1 MTVMQMA
8 TLSRGRYRI
17 TMEDGTV
24 FVLYRGE
31 LAKLDIREGVDV
43 PEEVLRRI
51 REEILPL
58 RAKKRVM
65 NLLQKRDY
73 TTAGLRDKLREGAYP
88 EACIDEAVAYAES
101 YGYVD
106 DARYAEDFIRYHLE
120 KKSRTRI
127 EQDLMRKGISKAL
140 IGEVFEKLAE
150 EGTSQD
156 EERMICALLQKKNFN
171 HRAATEKEK
180 QRMYAFLYR
189 RGFHTEAINR
199 ALLLDITLNSV

>member
-1 MTVMQMA
+1 MTVMQLTA
-8 TLSRGRYRI
+8 LSRGRYRVE
-17 TMEDGTV
+17 MEDSTA

-31 LAKLDIREGVDV
+31 LAKLDIREGGDV
-43 PEEVLRRI
+43 SEETLRKI

-65 NLLQKRDY
+65 NLLQKKDY
-73 TTAGLRDKLREGAYP
+73 TTAGLREKLREGAYP
-88 EACIDEAVAYAES
+88 ESCIEEAIGYAAS

-127 EQDLMRKGISKAL
+127 EQDLVKKGISKDL
-140 IGEVFEKLAE
+140 TGKIFERLAA
-150 EGTSQD
+150 EGTTQD
-156 EERMICALLQKKNFN
+156 EESMIRVLLEKKNFDK
-171 HRAATEKEK
+171 RTATGQEK

-189 RGFHTEAINR
+189 RGFRAEAISR
-199 ALLLDITLNSV
+199 ALLLDIT

>member
-1 MTVMQMA
+1 MTVTQITA
-8 TLSRGRYRI
+8 LPRGRYRI
-17 TMEDGTV
+17 AMEDSTV

-31 LAKLDIREGVDV
+31 LAKLDIREGVDLS
-43 PEEVLRRI
+43 EETLRRI

-73 TTAGLRDKLREGAYP
+73 TVAGLREKLREGAYP
-88 EACIDEAVAYAES
+88 ETCIEEAIAYAAS

-106 DARYAEDFIRYHLE
+106 DVRYTEDFIRCHLE
-120 KKSRTRI
+120 RKSRMRL
-127 EQDLMRKGISKAL
+127 EQDLMRKGIPKAL

-150 EGTSQD
+150 EGTTQD
-156 EERMICALLQKKNFN
+156 EESMICALLQKKNFD

-189 RGFHTEAINR
+189 KGFHAEVINK
-199 ALLLDITLNSV
+199 ALLLDIT

>member
-1 MTVMQMA
+1 MTVMQLTA
-8 TLSRGRYRI
+8 LSRGRYRVQ
-17 TMEDGTV
+17 MEDSTA

-31 LAKLDIREGVDV
+31 LAKLDIREGEDL
-43 PEEVLRRI
+43 PEETLCKI

-65 NLLQKRDY
+65 NLLQRRDY
-73 TTAGLRDKLREGAYP
+73 TTAGLREKLREGAYP
-88 EACIDEAVAYAES
+88 EPCIEEAIAYAAS

-127 EQDLMRKGISKAL
+127 EQDLIRKGIHREL
-140 IGEVFEKLAE
+140 IGEVFEKLAA
-150 EGTSQD
+150 EGTAQD
-156 EERMICALLQKKNFN
+156 EESMISVLLQKKNYDA
-171 HRAATEKEK
+171 RTATGQEK

-189 RGFHTEAINR
+189 RGFHSEAINR
-199 ALLLDITLNSV
+199 ALLLDIT

>member
-1 MTVMQMA
+1 MTVTQMSA
-8 TLSRGRYRI
+8 LSRGRYRI
-17 TMEDGTV
+17 DMEDGTA

-31 LAKLDIREGVDV
+31 LSKLDIREGADV
-43 PEEVLRRI
+43 SEESLRKI

-65 NLLQKRDY
+65 NLLQTRDY

-88 EACIDEAVAYAES
+88 EACIDEAIAYAAS
-101 YGYVD
+101 YGYVN
-106 DARYAEDFIRYHLE
+106 DARYAEDFIRCQIE

-140 IGEVFEKLAE
+140 IGEAFEKLAV
-150 EGTSQD
+150 EGTNQD
-156 EERMICALLQKKNFN
+156 EERMICALLQKKNFD
-171 HRAATEKEK
+171 HRTATDKEK

-189 RGFHTEAINR
+189 RGFRTEVISR
-199 ALLLDITLNSV
+199 ALLLDIT

>member
-1 MTVMQMA
+1 MTA
-8 TLSRGRYRI
+8 LSQGRYRVD
-17 TMEDGTV
+17 MEDGTA

-31 LAKLDIREGVDV
+31 LAKLDIREGEDV
-43 PEEVLRRI
+43 PEETVRRI

-73 TTAGLRDKLREGAYP
+73 TTAGLREKLRKGAYP
-88 EACIDEAVAYAES
+88 EACIEEAIGYAAS

-106 DARYAEDFIRYHLE
+106 DIRFAEDYIRYHFE
-120 KKSRTRI
+120 QKSRTRM

-140 IGEVFEKLAE
+140 ISEVFDKLAG
-150 EGTSQD
+150 EGTAQD
-156 EERMICALLQKKNFN
+156 EERMIRTLLSKKNYD
-171 HRAATEKEK
+171 HRTASEKDR

-189 RGFHTEAINR
+189 RGFHSEAISR
-199 ALLLDITLNSV
+199 ALLLDIT